1 MGQDFYAEGHAS
13 SSCAR
18 ALHQA
23 FSPSYRSCVTH
34 ATVFFFP
41 LGGVREKKG
50 EGKIGKGNE
59 NLLVI
64 RIARLVRFERCYR
77 CAEQRTMRMCSC
89 AL

>member
-1 MGQDFYAEGHAS
+1 MGQDFYAEGHAP

-41 LGGVREKKG
+41 FFFGRSERE

-64 RIARLVRFERCYR
+64 RIVRFVRFERCYR
-77 CAEQRTMRMCSC
+77 CAEQRTVRMCSC